1 MGCTARGQVS
11 FLAVAPTEVAARP
24 PAKITSA
31 ELGITLEHEGWEA
44 AKFDCSHTQIVK
56 LAM

>member
-31 ELGITLEHEGWEA
+31 ELGITLEHEG
-44 AKFDCSHTQIVK
+44 
-56 LAM
+56 